1 MDRRT
6 FVTGSAAV
14 VGATT
19 LPSGRVYAQA
29 AAPDKIRFGYAI
41 TQSGPL
47 GPGADSTTL
56 SQYRLWQKRVN
67 DAGGIMLKKFNKKVP
82 IDLVGY
88 DDQGKPDELLK
99 LTERLIQSDRV
110 DMILSPYATHM
121 NLASAP
127 LVNKYQYPVILSTSA
142 AAKLYELAPQLPYA
156 FWHLVQPREATKPLS
171 QMIAGFKKEKKIA
184 GRVAVIYAGVQLG
197 AELNGAFSDA
207 AKADGLEI
215 VLSKSYPFGSSDLQ
229 PLIREVMATNPDAL
243 IAFSYPP
250 DTFMLTEQCQIVG
263 FNPQIMYLAIG
274 TPFPGYKG
282 KFGNKVNGILMYGG
296 LDPGAPGLDEYYKAH
311 RAMFNRES
319 EAGAVSVYGCLEV
332 TQQAIE
338 TVGEIDRPKIRDA
351 IANGTFQTIWGETKY
366 RNQLNADPWAVAQWQ
381 NGDVVGV
388 YPASKR
394 NARPVQ
400 FPKPA
405 WS

>member
-6 FVTGSAAV
+6 FVKGGAAV

-19 LPSGRVYAQA
+19 LAGRVHAQA
-29 AAPDKIRFGYAI
+29 AAPGRIRFGYAI
-41 TQSGPL
+41 TMSGPL
-47 GPGADSTTL
+47 GPGAESTTT
-56 SQYRLWQKRVN
+56 SQYKLWQKRVN

-82 IDLVGY
+82 IDLVAY

-99 LTERLIQSDRV
+99 LTERLIQQDKV

-127 LVNKYQYPVILSTSA
+127 VINKHQYPVILSTSA
-142 AAKLYELAPQLPYA
+142 AARLYDLAPQMPYA
-156 FWHLVQPREATKPLS
+156 FWNLVQPKEATQPISAL
-171 QMIAGFKKEKKIA
+171 IAGLKKEGKIK
-184 GRVAVIYAGVQLG
+184 GRVATMHPTVQLG
-197 AELNGAFSDA
+197 VELNEAFLAA
-207 AKADGLEI
+207 AKKDGLDVVI
-215 VLSKSYPFGSSDLQ
+215 TKSYPFGAADLQ
-229 PLIREVMATNPDAL
+229 PVIREVSAANPDAL

-250 DTFMLTEQCQIVG
+250 DTFMITEQCQIVG

-274 TPFPGYKG
+274 TPFPSFKG
-282 KFGNKVNGILMYGG
+282 KFGNKVNGILLYGG
-296 LDPGAPGLDEYYKAH
+296 IDPGNPGLDEYYKAH

-319 EAGAVSVYGCLEV
+319 EAGAVSVYACLEV

-338 TVGEIDRPKIRDA
+338 TVGEIDRKKIRDA
-351 IANGTFQTIWGETKY
+351 IANGTFQTLWGEIKY
-366 RNQLNADPWAVAQWQ
+366 KNQLNADPWAVGQWQ
-381 NGDVVGV
+381 NGEVVGL
-388 YPASKR
+388 YPANKKG
-394 NARPVQ
+394 ARPLQ